1 MAIYVGEKNALLL
14 KNDRSVVEFYK
25 GNTKIFGY
33 NNSKQGRVITADD
46 VHPIEH
52 KLKIKISSDSITD
65 FSGVNVT
72 RCGKNLFDKDKAS
85 DHINWV
91 GVGSGY
97 SLFKVYIGKGNTVT
111 VSHPQDLTVGITGCP
126 YFMVSTNSTTPDGAK
141 WIYHKTNSSLINKA
155 VTLKNIPTNY
165 IYLRANVYDIP
176 SLERFMN
183 FFGNNNLQ
191 IEINTTATD
200 YEEYK
205 PSQTVSANA
214 DGTVEGITGLP
225 NMTIL
230 SDADG
235 VVINCEYVACS

>member
-52 KLKIKISSDSITD
+52 KLKIKLSSDSVTD

-72 RCGKNLFDKDKAS
+72 RCGKNLFDKDEAS
-85 DHINWV
+85 VRSNWISHV
-91 GVGSGY
+91 GGY
-97 SLFKVYIGKGNTVT
+97 GVFKVFVGKGNTFT
-111 VSHPQDLTVGITGCP
+111 VSYQQDLVTGMACP
-126 YFMVSTNSTTPDGAK
+126 YTMIACDLSNIDKNAG
-141 WIYHKTNSSLINKA
+141 WLYHKTMAALINKKWTYTA
-155 VTLKNIPTNY
+155 IEDYIYVRSNIPSESSFANFMQY
-165 IYLRANVYDIP
+165 I
-176 SLERFMN
+176 
-183 FFGNNNLQ
+183 GNDLQ
-191 IEINTTATD
+191 IEIGATAT
-200 YEEYK
+200 EHQPYK
-205 PSQTVSANA
+205 QPQTVTVKA

-235 VVINCEYVACS
+235 VVINCEYVKG